1 MLNKN
6 TRVWNFLPEKTTFH
20 LDRMEDKSSLD
31 QASQSLADGVYTTF
45 RTYDHN
51 KVLRLEDHFDR
62 LEFSAKL
69 QNRIL
74 VLPRYVLRSGL
85 REIIELYPKSDL
97 RLRIHC
103 AFMTEDIQIY
113 LMAEQF
119 SPYADNLYKN
129 GASVLTLAIHREN
142 PGSKATSF
150 IEQTKEIRN
159 SKPAG
164 INEYFLLDKDGNL
177 LEGMT
182 SNIFVIKD
190 NIIWTAEQGVLPGI
204 TRQVVLEVIASTGIE
219 INYTG
224 YPIEDIYQADEVFIT
239 SASRGIMPVTQI
251 NSRPIG
257 SRKPGDITLKLK
269 TTFEKRLQSELRS
282 V

>member
-1 MLNKN
+1 LNKN
-6 TRVWNFLPEKTTFH
+6 TRVWNFLSEETTYH
-20 LDRMEDKSSLD
+20 LERMEDTSSLD
-31 QASQSLADGVYTTF
+31 QASQSLAGGVYTTF
-45 RTYDHN
+45 RTYEHS

-69 QNRIL
+69 QNRTL
-74 VLPRYVLRSGL
+74 VLPRYILRSGL
-85 REIIELYPKSDL
+85 REIIEQYPKADV

-103 AFMTEDIQIY
+103 AFMTDNIKTY

-119 SPYADNLYKN
+119 TPYADELYKY
-129 GASVLTLAIHREN
+129 GASVLTLDIHREN
-142 PGSKATSF
+142 PASKATSF

-164 INEYFLLDKDGNL
+164 INEYFLSGKDGDL

-182 SNIFVIKD
+182 SNIFVVKD
-190 NIIWTAEQGVLPGI
+190 NIIWTAVQGILPGI
-204 TRQVVLEVIASTGIE
+204 TRQVVLEVIAGTGVE

-224 YPIEDIYQADEVFIT
+224 YPIDEIYQADEVFIT

-251 NSRPIG
+251 NSKLIG
-257 SRKPGDITLKLK
+257 SGKPGDITLKLK
-269 TTFEKRLQSELRS
+269 TAFEKRLQSELRS